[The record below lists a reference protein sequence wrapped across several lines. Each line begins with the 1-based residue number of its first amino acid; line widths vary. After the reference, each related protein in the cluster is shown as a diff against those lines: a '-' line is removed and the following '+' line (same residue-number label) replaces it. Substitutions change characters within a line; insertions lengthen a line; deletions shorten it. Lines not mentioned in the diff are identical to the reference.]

1 MREYFA
7 VYTRVAK
14 PPKVVV
20 YLQDNPEKGSK
31 FLLASIGLNI
41 ETSDIYLIRA
51 RKMPA
56 VAINGSFTGVDR
68 SKQKPSLERNQ
79 TFLRFP
85 FAGK

>member
-31 FLLASIGLNI
+31 FFLASIGLNI
-41 ETSDIYLIRA
+41 ETSDIYLHLSDTSQKDA
-51 RKMPA
+51 RCGNKWFIYWA
-56 VAINGSFTGVDR
+56 
-68 SKQKPSLERNQ
+68 
-79 TFLRFP
+79 
-85 FAGK
+85 

>member
-14 PPKVVV
+14 PPKVVA
-20 YLQDNPEKGSK
+20 YLKIIRKRDPN
-31 FLLASIGLNI
+31 FLLDSIGLNI

-56 VAINGSFTGVDR
+56 VAINGSFTGR
-68 SKQKPSLERNQ
+68 RPE
-79 TFLRFP
+79 
-85 FAGK
+85 